1 MKVHHQSNQEDPL
14 SKSTSRANAAS
25 MVVAFAHSRGMT
37 WAEIEAVIQIPRIAL
52 ANAENR
58 LPDDII
64 HKLLRRLGELE
75 PDKALPLRMAEGA
88 PLEQFAHAFQHA
100 KNLRE
105 AILFFCRHRQIASD
119 RLALS
124 FRESDA
130 SGFLS
135 IEHPMDHIDQGRMGI
150 FSMAFFKRIVDG
162 IVVRPIKITQFRCAY
177 ASPGAPSEYERF
189 FGCPTCF
196 DAHKTGLVFPRSSLE
211 EPLRFANSEVF
222 DFCNEYFNQVLQNL
236 GHSTKPD
243 EFERLQA
250 AIMENAKLGI
260 FDATS
265 AAKAAHMS
273 LRSAQRIAS
282 ARNTSVKELIRDIRV
297 SLAKRMVQNPNFDF
311 EEVSEFLGYS
321 EESSFRRAFKK
332 WTGTTPVAFRNS
344 T

>member
-1 MKVHHQSNQEDPL
+1 MA
-14 SKSTSRANAAS
+14 TSRANVAS

-37 WAEIEAVIQIPRIAL
+37 WGEIEAIIRIPRIAL
-52 ANAENR
+52 ADAENR

-64 HKLLRRLGELE
+64 HTLLRRLKERE

-88 PLEQFAHAFQHA
+88 PLEQFSHAFQHA

-119 RLALS
+119 RLILK
-124 FRESDA
+124 FRENDF
-130 SGFLS
+130 SGVLS
-135 IEHPMDHIDQGRMGI
+135 IEHPMDHLDQGLMGI

-162 IVVRPIKITQFRCAY
+162 IVVKPIKISQFRCAY
-177 ASPGAPSEYERF
+177 SPPGSPSEYEKF
-189 FGCPTCF
+189 FCCPTRF
-196 DAHKTGLVFPRSSLE
+196 GARETGLVFPLQSLD

-236 GHSTKPD
+236 GHTTQPN

-250 AIMENAKLGI
+250 AITENAKLGI

-265 AAKAAHMS
+265 AARAAHMS

-282 ARNTSVKELIRDIRV
+282 ARNTSVRELIREIRV
-297 SLAKRMVQNPNFDF
+297 TVAKRMVQNPNLDF

-321 EESSFRRAFKK
+321 DESSFRRAFKT
-332 WTGTTPVAFRNS
+332 WTGKTPTAFRKNI
-344 T
+344 